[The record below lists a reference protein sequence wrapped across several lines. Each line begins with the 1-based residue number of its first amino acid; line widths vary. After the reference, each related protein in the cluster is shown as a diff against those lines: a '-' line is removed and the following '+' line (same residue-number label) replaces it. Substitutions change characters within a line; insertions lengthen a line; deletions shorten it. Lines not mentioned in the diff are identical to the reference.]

1 VSAANAIPYFPDA
14 ATGRAPVGMSERGR
28 EVIQEMERLG
38 MVVDVTHVT
47 REGLDDILRAAK
59 GPLIASHSGPRTL
72 SDHPYNLVDEHVQE
86 IARRNGLI
94 GVLLCPY
101 LLANYTQVS
110 DAEKQGGLR
119 DVSRAFVFLRQLLA
133 GTPGLGREP
142 HACLA
147 VGTDFGGYIPRI
159 KDMSDVSEIELLRAS
174 LADELGRDPSLA
186 GRDLGPILDAV
197 LAENVIRFLSEH
209 WGRSR

>member
-1 VSAANAIPYFPDA
+1 
-14 ATGRAPVGMSERGR
+14 
-28 EVIQEMERLG
+28 
-38 MVVDVTHVT
+38 MVVDVTHT
-47 REGLDDILRAAK
+47 TSEGLNDILRAAK

-86 IARRNGLI
+86 IARRGGLI

-101 LLANYTQVS
+101 LLSNYTQVG
-110 DAEKQGGLR
+110 DAEKRGSLR
-119 DVSRAFVFLRQLLA
+119 DVSRALVFLRQLLA

-159 KDMSDVSEIELLRAS
+159 PGMRDVSEIELLRDS
-174 LADELGRDPSLA
+174 LATELARDPELA
-186 GRDLGPILDAV
+186 DRDHGPILDAI
-197 LAENVIRFLSEH
+197 LADNVIRFLNEH